1 MLTSRPPPEQ
11 VEAASTPA
19 LSTILRFQV
28 SAIIIA
34 ALYLA
39 RDVLV
44 PITVAIL
51 LSFVLSPLVELLRRI
66 RLGRVPSV
74 LFSVVLA
81 VAILAAVGSVIGSEV
96 GQLLSKLPQYTGNV
110 ETKVEKLRNGALD
123 RLSATISNFGY
134 RPPQESAPRQTPRQ
148 AGGAPADQKSAFA
161 EPLEL
166 AKRYLSPVL
175 SPIGTTG
182 IVFVVAIFVLLQ
194 KEDLRDRMIRLFGSS
209 DLHRTTL
216 AMDEAARRLSR
227 YFVTQLAINVT
238 FGATI
243 GVGLFAIGVPN
254 PILWGILSTLLRFV
268 PYIGSFI
275 SAAIPVALAAAV
287 DPGWSMAIET
297 IILYLLVELIASQA
311 IEPILYG
318 HSTGLSPLAVVVSA
332 IFWSWLWGPIGLV
345 LSMPLTLCLVVL
357 GRYVDQLEFL
367 DVLLGDRPPLTP
379 VESFY
384 QRILADDAD
393 EAQDH
398 AELLLRDQSL
408 SSYYDNVALKGMQLA
423 AHDVERGALSRPR
436 LEKLKETLKELVEE
450 LGRYDDETPN
460 QDKGERIGGTPRDE
474 RELKKE
480 MPPPTAEN
488 SDRTPAWK
496 KATPVLCVAGRGPLD
511 EAVSTILAQL
521 LQKHGLGARV
531 LPYAAVTRSAIAS
544 LDATDIAM
552 VCISFLDIS
561 SNPTH
566 LRYLLRRLKERLPN
580 VPILIGLWPTDAATN
595 SNQALTESI
604 GAAYY
609 TTSLKAAVD
618 ACIRE
623 SLSPT
628 KAAAEHHQTSTAA

>member
-1 MLTSRPPPEQ
+1 MLTGRSSLEQ
-11 VEAASTPA
+11 VEAASKPA
-19 LSTILRFQV
+19 FSTVLGFQV

-39 RDVLV
+39 REVLV

-74 LFSVVLA
+74 LVSVVLA
-81 VAILAAVGSVIGSEV
+81 VGILAALGSVIGSEV
-96 GQLLSKLPQYTGNV
+96 GQLLSRLPQYAGNV
-110 ETKVEKLRNGALD
+110 ETKVEKLRSGALH

-134 RPPQESAPRQTPRQ
+134 RPPQETTPGPTPGRQPT
-148 AGGAPADQKSAFA
+148 GAPANQQPAFA

-216 AMDEAARRLSR
+216 AMDDAARRLSR

-238 FGATI
+238 FGVII
-243 GVGLFAIGVPN
+243 GLGLIAIGVPN
-254 PILWGILSTLLRFV
+254 PILWGILSALLRFV

-275 SAAIPVALAAAV
+275 SAAMPVALAAAV

-297 IILYLLVELIASQA
+297 IILYLVVELIASQA

-318 HSTGLSPLAVVVSA
+318 HSTGLSPLAVVISA
-332 IFWSWLWGPIGLV
+332 IFWSWLWGPVGLV

-367 DVLLGDRPPLTP
+367 DVLLGDRAPLTP

-398 AELLLRDQSL
+398 AELLLKDQSL

-423 AHDVERGALSRPR
+423 AHDAERGALSRAR
-436 LEKLKETLKELVEE
+436 LEKLKETVKELVEE
-450 LGRYDDETPN
+450 LGRYDDKATNHEK
-460 QDKGERIGGTPRDE
+460 DERIGATPKNE
-474 RELKKE
+474 RERENK
-480 MPPPTAEN
+480 PPLIAES
-488 SDRTPAWK
+488 SDRPSAWR
-496 KATPVLCVAGRGPLD
+496 KATPVLCIAGRGPLD
-511 EAVSTILAQL
+511 EAASTILAQL

-531 LPYAAVTRSAIAS
+531 LPYAAVSRSAIAS
-544 LDATDIAM
+544 LDTTDIAM

-561 SNPTH
+561 GNPTH
-566 LRYLLRRLKERLPN
+566 LRYLMRRLKERLPN
-580 VPILIGLWPTDAATN
+580 IPILIGLWPIGDATS
-595 SNQALTESI
+595 SNEALTESI
-604 GAAYY
+604 GASYY
-609 TTSLKAAVD
+609 TTSLQAAVD
-618 ACIRE
+618 ACMKE

-628 KAAAEHHQTSTAA
+628 KAATDSQP